1 MAFTIAYS
9 QSHCPGRRARRGVA
23 AGPTGRPGRAHRG
36 VGGAAAAAG
45 RMDLLAAM
53 RRSRANSVPPGDAS
67 QSRPPGGRARP
78 LGCPARTRARP
89 VPFSPAPD
97 GSARIR
103 GKHPDES
110 GERRPC
116 GLLSLAP
123 RIVRRQ
129 HQAIVCRDAA
139 CLCNLLVHGCLV
151 PVLVVHVRPA
161 RSVVGC
167 CPESVSKRFQEIPQS
182 PEWSCLTAIREHE
195 RQSPGLG
202 NSSKPPSREGTGYPP
217 RFGLVART
225 LAIPARRAG
234 QLESCW

>member
-1 MAFTIAYS
+1 MSVLFGRTPLPNIRNVIGVTDSERLHDIEQKLRCWGYL
-9 QSHCPGRRARRGVA
+9 SHYRDAERDVAWLLGPWPSGRARRGI
-23 AGPTGRPGRAHRG
+23 
-36 VGGAAAAAG
+36 GGAAASAR

-53 RRSRANSVPPGDAS
+53 RRSRVNSVPPGDTS

-89 VPFSPAPD
+89 GPFSPAPD
-97 GSARIR
+97 GSARIP

-151 PVLVVHVRPA
+151 PVVVVHVRPA

-182 PEWSCLTAIREHE
+182 PEWSCLMAI
-195 RQSPGLG
+195 
-202 NSSKPPSREGTGYPP
+202 
-217 RFGLVART
+217 
-225 LAIPARRAG
+225 
-234 QLESCW
+234 